1 MSIQIG
7 KIKYRISYYKTI
19 ISPDHAATQKNKNL
33 TLKHIQHK
41 PKYCQH
47 CTGMVNYV
55 ISFDTSN
62 NSENLQSVYNTI
74 NMQVVNLLT
83 VAHKYANKYD
93 IQTEY
98 CYNLIL

>member
-1 MSIQIG
+1 MSIQIV
-7 KIKYRISYYKTI
+7 KIESRMSYYKTI
-19 ISPDHAATQKNKNL
+19 ISPDHAATPKTKNL
-33 TLKHIQHK
+33 TKHIQHK

-47 CTGMVNYV
+47 CTDMVNYV
-55 ISFDTSN
+55 ISFNTSN

-74 NMQVVNLLT
+74 NMQIINVLT
-83 VAHKYANKYD
+83 IVHKYANKHD

>member
-1 MSIQIG
+1 MSIQIV
-7 KIKYRISYYKTI
+7 KIKSHISYYKTI
-19 ISPDHAATQKNKNL
+19 ISLDHAATQKTKNL
-33 TLKHIQHK
+33 TKHIQHK

-47 CTGMVNYV
+47 YTGMVNYV

-74 NMQVVNLLT
+74 NMQIINLLT
-83 VAHKYANKYD
+83 VAHKYANKHD
-93 IQTEY
+93 IQTEH